1 VPKYHFP
8 IGYILSCQIKFQKP
22 LLKLDGS
29 LSVGVVMAED
39 TVKHYLG
46 LNRKYLTEGEA
57 LLAKGDH
64 VQASEKFWGATA
76 EMVKTVAASR
86 GLELRTHND
95 LWTFI
100 TKLRDELKDPEVTR
114 LFGLANTLH
123 QNFYEASMTPEA
135 VGDHVEAV
143 KQLIHKLENLISP

>member
-1 VPKYHFP
+1 MV
-8 IGYILSCQIKFQKP
+8 
-22 LLKLDGS
+22 
-29 LSVGVVMAED
+29 ED

-64 VQASEKFWGATA
+64 VQASEKFWGAAA

-86 GLELRTHND
+86 GLELRTHGD
-95 LWTFI
+95 LWAFV
-100 TKLRDELKDPEVTR
+100 TKLRDELKEPEVTR

-135 VGDHVEAV
+135 VTDHVEAV
-143 KQLIHKLENLISP
+143 KQLISKLENLIIGSP